1 MSTTNDA
8 AASRPQ
14 VAIVTDSTADLDA
27 ADARERF
34 IDVVPLFVNF
44 GDVRYK
50 DNVEL
55 TRDEF
60 YRKLATEKALPTTA
74 QPTPAM
80 FEDAF
85 RPHAEAGR
93 PVVCLTIMGSL
104 SGTLNAANTAA
115 QAFPGAEI
123 HVVDSETV
131 AGGLALQAQHAGDVA
146 RAGGD
151 AQAVLAAL
159 AHDRAVLRGF
169 ATIPDLSHAV
179 RTGRVS
185 RAQAFVGSLVKIVP
199 VLRIERG
206 KVEEHARVR
215 TFARAIDS
223 MVDAVAAEA
232 NKADGARICVIHSH
246 AAEDCARVVAKLREK
261 ITTAP
266 LLFEQLEA
274 GPVLGTHAGQGAVGI
289 FVIPGP

>member
-1 MSTTNDA
+1 MTPSSGTGA
-8 AASRPQ
+8 A
-14 VAIVTDSTADLDA
+14 VAIVTDSTADLDLT
-27 ADARERF
+27 DARERG

-60 YRKLATEKALPTTA
+60 YRKLSTEKVLPTTA

-93 PVVCLTIMGSL
+93 PIVCLTIMGSL
-104 SGTLNAANTAA
+104 SGTINAANTAA
-115 QAFPGAEI
+115 QSFPGAEI
-123 HVVDSETV
+123 HVLDSGTA
-131 AGGLALQAQHAGDVA
+131 AGGLALLAQHASDVV
-146 RAGGD
+146 RGGGGVR
-151 AQAVLAAL
+151 AVLDAL
-159 AHDRAVLRGF
+159 ERDRSVLRGF

-206 KVEEHARVR
+206 KLEEQARVR
-215 TFARAIDS
+215 TFSRAVDT
-223 MVDAVAAEA
+223 MVDATAAEA
-232 NKADGARICVIHSH
+232 NTADGARICVIHSH
-246 AAEDCARVVAKLREK
+246 AADEAARIVAKLQEK
-261 ITTAP
+261 ITTTP
-266 LLFEQLEA
+266 FGIEQLEA
-274 GPVLGTHAGQGAVGI
+274 GPVIGTHAGQGAVGI
-289 FVIPGP
+289 FVIPG

>member
-1 MSTTNDA
+1 MSADA
-8 AASRPQ
+8 GARPQ

-27 ADARERF
+27 ADARARG
-34 IDVVPLFVNF
+34 ITVVPLFVNF
-44 GDVRYK
+44 GDVRYA

-55 TRDEF
+55 TREQF
-60 YRKLATEKALPTTA
+60 YAKLAAEKALPTTA

-85 RPHAEAGR
+85 RPHVQAGR
-93 PVVCLTIMGSL
+93 PVVCLTIMSSL
-104 SGTLNAANTAA
+104 SGTINAANTAA
-115 QAFPGAEI
+115 QSFPGAEI

-131 AGGLALQAQHAGDVA
+131 AGGLALLAQHASELA

-159 AHDRAVLRGF
+159 AHDRTVLRGF

-179 RTGRVS
+179 RTGRIS
-185 RAQAFVGSLVKIVP
+185 RTQAFVGSLVKIVP

-215 TFARAIDS
+215 TFARAVDTMIDS
-223 MVDAVAAEA
+223 VAAEA
-232 NKADGARICVIHSH
+232 NKADGAQLCVIHSH
-246 AAEDCARVVAKLREK
+246 AGELAASVVEKLRAKL
-261 ITTAP
+261 TTAP
-266 LLFEQLEA
+266 HSFEQLEA
-274 GPVLGTHAGQGAVGI
+274 GPVIGTHAGPGAVGI
-289 FVIPGP
+289 FVIPGR

>member
-1 MSTTNDA
+1 MSTPAGGA
-8 AASRPQ
+8 AAR
-14 VAIVTDSTADLDA
+14 VAIVTDSTSDLDA
-27 ADARERF
+27 ADAQARG

-60 YRKLATEKALPTTA
+60 YRKLGAEKALPTTA

-80 FEDAF
+80 FENAF

-93 PVVCLTIMGSL
+93 PIVCLTIMSSL
-104 SGTLNAANTAA
+104 SGTINAANTAA
-115 QAFPGAEI
+115 QSFAGAEI

-131 AGGLALQAQHAGDVA
+131 AGGLALLAQHASDVA

-151 AQAVLAAL
+151 VKTVLAAL
-159 AHDRAVLRGF
+159 AHDRAVLRGY
-169 ATIPDLSHAV
+169 ATIPDLSHVV
-179 RTGRVS
+179 RTGRLS
-185 RAQAFVGSLVKIVP
+185 RAQAFIGSLVKIVP
-199 VLRIERG
+199 VLQIGPGKIEQ
-206 KVEEHARVR
+206 HARVR
-215 TFARAIDS
+215 TFARAIDT
-223 MVDAVAAEA
+223 MVDAAATEA

-246 AAEDCARVVAKLREK
+246 TAGEAARVVAKLREK
-261 ITTAP
+261 ITTTP
-266 LLFEQLEA
+266 FGIEQLEA
-274 GPVLGTHAGQGAVGI
+274 GPVIGTHAGQGAVGI